1 LTASLLKILTS
12 KKSQLTT
19 EERTAYLNAA
29 GEAKLR
35 KYTRRFDW
43 ESEIANIRI
52 WTPPHCKQIA
62 EGKHGATAY
71 VYPASVVGIR

>member
-1 LTASLLKILTS
+1 MTS

-43 ESEIANIRI
+43 ESEIANIRFWPIAVRNVGDFLVI
-52 WTPPHCKQIA
+52 W
-62 EGKHGATAY
+62 
-71 VYPASVVGIR
+71 ASAMGESRHTGER